1 MALGTFRWKAVEAIQ
16 HSTTRV
22 NGKGREVADLD
33 VVLKKEHPLVLIL
46 SSPSHHCR
54 NHPQHT
60 YTTFMSVYIKW
71 ERFSAKLSCNVSERK
86 EREIADLEVVLK
98 KEHSLVLALSSHSH
112 HCKS

>member
-1 MALGTFRWKAVEAIQ
+1 
-16 HSTTRV
+16 V